1 MRRFWSWV
9 LACALL
15 AAHTLGAV
23 HGVAHARAGGPTA
36 AASKPV
42 AAAPLAGLFKAHDD
56 GGGCRLFDQ
65 LSHGDAVPTAVA
77 TPGAVPLHSCAAAP
91 AVAVATASA
100 PHVRARGPPVLA

>member
-36 AASKPV
+36 SATKSF
-42 AAAPLAGLFKAHDD
+42 AAAPLSGLFKTHDD
-56 GGGCRLFDQ
+56 GSGCRLFDQ
-65 LSHGDAVPTAVA
+65 LSHGDAVPTTVA
-77 TPGAVPLHSCAAAP
+77 ILAPVPLASCAGPVAA
-91 AVAVATASA
+91 AVATASA
-100 PHVRARGPPVLA
+100 PHVRARGPPLLA